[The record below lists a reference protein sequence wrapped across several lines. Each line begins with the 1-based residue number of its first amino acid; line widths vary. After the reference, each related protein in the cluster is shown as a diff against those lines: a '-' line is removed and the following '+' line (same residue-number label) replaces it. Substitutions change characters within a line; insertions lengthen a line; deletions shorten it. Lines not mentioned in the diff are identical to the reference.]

1 MGGPAHA
8 KVEPNACAYVFCG
21 GLDPW
26 SEIKKIDDVEASF
39 AEFWHL
45 LVRCFQSLR
54 AGSVEF
60 ISSHLSPFVL
70 LLKEAEPFCPD
81 HHLAHMSGFIEE
93 VDLLCNALSHTR
105 ANKARR
111 MLFRLL
117 DALNVTKSETM
128 DGLMQE
134 VSEQKVLILKLEQ
147 TVAQQQLVIES
158 QQALIAS
165 RSQSHTVLPAASAVS
180 SSPSSPSKGP
190 RASQQSRGQHCSGGC
205 GKLLRK
211 ADHSATA
218 WRKIAQQGFMCTV
231 CTALLLPVS
240 SSGPGSASKAA
251 TASARSLPSVLPSP
265 SSVCALTLSVSGQE
279 PTPVSLK
286 TQSPSILTTVSSP
299 CVPFGSPEHSFTSQ
313 QPNVLCAGD
322 GISTEGQKRVSV
334 GVDSACSNEVEAGF
348 AGEVGAFVDAA

>member
-1 MGGPAHA
+1 MGDWEDYYAEYSDGFASKCGSDDNQALYQPDQDESSVGGPAHA
-8 KVEPNACAYVFCG
+8 KVEPNACAYVFCE

-117 DALNVTKSETM
+117 DALNVTKSETV

-147 TVAQQQLVIES
+147 TVAQKQLVIES

-180 SSPSSPSKGP
+180 YSPSSPRKGP
-190 RASQQSRGQHCSGGC
+190 RASQQSRGQHVQVVVASFCAKLIILPLLGG
-205 GKLLRK
+205 K
-211 ADHSATA
+211 
-218 WRKIAQQGFMCTV
+218 
-231 CTALLLPVS
+231 
-240 SSGPGSASKAA
+240 
-251 TASARSLPSVLPSP
+251 
-265 SSVCALTLSVSGQE
+265 
-279 PTPVSLK
+279 
-286 TQSPSILTTVSSP
+286 
-299 CVPFGSPEHSFTSQ
+299 
-313 QPNVLCAGD
+313 
-322 GISTEGQKRVSV
+322 
-334 GVDSACSNEVEAGF
+334 
-348 AGEVGAFVDAA
+348 